1 VTRWRIHG
9 ERPLYSSEWL
19 DLTLADVELPDG
31 TRFSHHV
38 VRLPHPAAGVI
49 VSDPA
54 RGVLLLR
61 RHRFIT
67 DTWGWEIPAGRVDPG
82 ETPEQAGVREAIEE
96 TGWRPLELEYL
107 GFSHPTNGLM
117 AQRFEFFLAR
127 RAEHVGEFD
136 RTETESIAWFE
147 PEGVRTLI
155 EQSEIVDGLTLTAL
169 GMAFALRRL

>member
-9 ERPLYSSEWL
+9 ERSLYSSEWL
-19 DLTLADVELPDG
+19 DLRLADVELPDG
-31 TRFSHHV
+31 ARFSHHV

-49 VSDPA
+49 VRDPD
-54 RGVLLLR
+54 RGILLLR
-61 RHRFIT
+61 RHRFVA

-82 ETPEQAGVREAIEE
+82 ETLEAAGVRETIEE

-107 GFSHPTNGLM
+107 GFSQPTIGLM
-117 AQRFEFFLAR
+117 DQRFEYFVASG
-127 RAEHVGEFD
+127 AEQVGEFD
-136 RTETESIAWFE
+136 RTETESIAWFA
-147 PEGVRTLI
+147 PEDVRTLI